1 MESAGKVVPE
11 AFEPH
16 LFLQHV
22 FSANVRLVRT
32 MRKLSQEELADLAG
46 VDRTYVSSIERG
58 LRNVSIQN
66 IQRLAIALQVE
77 ARDLVDP
84 ALRLDLEKVKTALK

>member
-1 MESAGKVVPE
+1 MPGTI
-11 AFEPH
+11 EPH

-32 MRKLSQEELADLAG
+32 LRKLSQEELADLADI
-46 VDRTYVSSIERG
+46 DRTYVSSIERG

-77 ARDLVDP
+77 AKDLVDP
-84 ALRLDLEKVKTALK
+84 ALRLDIEKVGSATTVVR